1 MFGESRART
10 DNILPQL
17 NRDQPVV
24 CSPSLLNSRACMCE
38 RDCESCSLREDIKN
52 LVPICDA
59 AIAKGVVQDIE
70 SRKCR

>member
-1 MFGESRART
+1 
-10 DNILPQL
+10 
-17 NRDQPVV
+17 
-24 CSPSLLNSRACMCE
+24 MCE
-38 RDCESCSLREDIKN
+38 RDCEYCSLREDIKN